1 MGSRPIGMIYFILKK
16 LYIFFKRETIRC
28 FPFCIPFHCLPNPRM
43 EFPRVL
49 HSTFLTPT
57 DINEGA
63 PQRRH
68 SITEGI

>member
-1 MGSRPIGMIYFILKK
+1 MGSRPIGMIYFHTKSF
-16 LYIFFKRETIRC
+16 IFSSKGETIRC
-28 FPFCIPFHCLPNPRM
+28 FPFCIPFRRLPNPRM